1 MFTHITRDRRGADKP
16 EPAEQKCGCGGFD
29 VRRYADGGQL
39 AGRETW
45 TVSKPYDA
53 DEVAADAAAER
64 VMAGPS
70 GQRANDLVGFGR
82 AFGHDFAGVRLHTD
96 SAAAGFARTM
106 RAQAVTV
113 GRQIFFREGAYQ
125 PHTPGGRRLL
135 AHELA
140 HVVQHDHAPSR
151 RVRRQGLSCS
161 TVDFPD
167 FQVVLAGTVVHHL
180 IKRDFGGRVPGAVSI
195 GIPGAS
201 AGPIRTEGICG
212 GFKEDIPPEEFG
224 SSGPMAGM
232 GVPDLARITS
242 NKKLEVAEIKP
253 AALVC
258 LVDGEIQ
265 LAKYVGEGNS
275 LDAGQK
281 AWRTRK
287 DIRGVVP
294 MPPETYPP
302 QGPIVA
308 GPFIIRTQWC
318 APGLLAYHV
327 LTPPRS
333 RRVTEEERRR
343 EQERIRAEARRRKAM
358 AAGVVVAGA
367 AAARVIV
374 GKAAWRHFW
383 AVVIERF
390 AVRAAAAAAL
400 ALADGP
406 LPFGELLD
414 LGLAAVTAVQIAIE
428 WNELW
433 LKADQ
438 LAAQEGA

>member
-1 MFTHITRDRRGADKP
+1 MFTYVTRARRCADKP
-16 EPAEQKCGCGGFD
+16 EPAEQRCGCEGFD
-29 VRRYADGGQL
+29 VRRYADGGQP
-39 AGRETW
+39 AGLETW
-45 TVSKPYDA
+45 TVSKPHDA
-53 DEVAADAAAER
+53 DEVAADLAAER

-82 AFGHDFAGVRLHTD
+82 AFGHDFTGVRLHTD
-96 SAAAGFARTM
+96 SAAAGFARAL

-125 PHTPGGRRLL
+125 PHTPGGRLLL

-140 HVVQHDHAPSR
+140 HVVQHDRAPR
-151 RVRRQGLSCS
+151 LRVKRQGLSCT

-167 FQVVLAGTVVHHL
+167 FHVILAGTVVHYL
-180 IKRDFGGRVPGAVSI
+180 IQQDFGGKVPGAVSI

-201 AGPIRTEGICG
+201 ARSIRTEGICG
-212 GFKEDIPPEEFG
+212 GFKKEIPPEEFG
-224 SSGPMAGM
+224 SSSPRAGM
-232 GVPDLARITS
+232 GLPDLARITPDR
-242 NKKLEVAEIKP
+242 KLEVAEVKP

-265 LAKYVGEGNS
+265 LARYVGEGNS
-275 LDAGQK
+275 PDAGQQ
-281 AWRTRK
+281 AWRTSK
-287 DIRGVVP
+287 GIRGVVP
-294 MPPETYPP
+294 MPPETYTP

-318 APGLLAYHV
+318 APGLLAYSV
-327 LTPPRS
+327 FTPPRS
-333 RRVTEEERRR
+333 RRVAEEERRR
-343 EQERIRAEARRRKAM
+343 AQERIQAEARRRRAIAVG
-358 AAGVVVAGA
+358 AAAAGA
-367 AAARVIV
+367 AAARVIA

-383 AVVIERF
+383 TVVIERF

-414 LGLAAVTAVQIAIE
+414 LGLAAVTIVQIGIE

-433 LKADQ
+433 RKADE
-438 LAAQEGA
+438 LAAHEGA